1 MRVFL
6 SWHGD
11 VSRELATTL
20 HNWIPLVVPS
30 ARPFISTSDIDKGKG
45 WSDVLREQL
54 SHTSY
59 GIVCVTRDNYTAP
72 WLHFEA
78 GAISKAMD
86 KTYVSPLLFNIEPS
100 EIFGPLAEFQLT
112 VCTEDDIRNLMRSI
126 NSQLA
131 DDVRMSEDVLT
142 LEFNN
147 WWPQLKPKLDA
158 LTAEQEGKMWTHTPY
173 TWLFTTEDLTRVQH
187 AKAHTCI
194 WWITPDPFEYVL
206 RSPLQESILDC
217 IERNVTFTFI
227 IPEAKADAKP
237 AFQRI
242 APDKPNAIKI
252 VDIPTNDF
260 LREAVTDYVVVD
272 PASLPEVYFHA
283 PVETRGYWASVVGE
297 PAGYLVER
305 FRKLAEGHGKEL
317 SSSATIV
324 ALSATTEIARN

>member
-11 VSRELATTL
+11 VSRELAATL

-45 WSDVLREQL
+45 WSDDLREQL

-86 KTYVSPLLFNIEPS
+86 KTFVSPLLFNIEPS
-100 EIFGPLAEFQLT
+100 EISGPLAEFQVT
-112 VCTEDDIRNLMRSI
+112 VCSEDDIRNLMRSI

-131 DDVRMSEDVLT
+131 DDVRMSEEVLT

-158 LTAEQEGKMWTHTPY
+158 LAAEQDGTMWTHTAYP
-173 TWLFTTEDLTRVQH
+173 WLLTTEDLSRAQR
-187 AKAHTCI
+187 AKARNCV
-194 WWITPDPFEYVL
+194 WWITPDPFEYML
-206 RSPLQESILDC
+206 TNSLKQSIHDC
-217 IERNVTFTFI
+217 IARNVTFTFI
-227 IPEAKADAKP
+227 IPEDKADEAKP
-237 AFQRI
+237 VFKSI
-242 APDKPNAIKI
+242 APDKPNAIQI
-252 VDIPTNDF
+252 VDIPTDDF
-260 LREAVTDYVVVD
+260 RREAVTDYVVVD
-272 PASLPEVYFHA
+272 PEALTTEVYLQL
-283 PVETRGYWASVVGE
+283 PVGPRGYWISVVRE
-297 PAGYLVER
+297 PAGYLVKR
-305 FRKLAEGHGKEL
+305 FRDLAEGHGKEL
-317 SSSATIV
+317 SSSAT
-324 ALSATTEIARN
+324 SSH